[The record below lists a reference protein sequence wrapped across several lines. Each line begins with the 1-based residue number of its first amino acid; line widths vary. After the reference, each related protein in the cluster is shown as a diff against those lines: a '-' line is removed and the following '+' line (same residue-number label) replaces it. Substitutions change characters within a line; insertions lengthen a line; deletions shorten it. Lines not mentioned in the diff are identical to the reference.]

1 MIWVSVLAGKRRK
14 IYRVRMEGVEKED
27 AAVEW
32 KKKYDTLKEESETL
46 KILSARGSHSWPQCR
61 ALVTNVYYTM

>member
-1 MIWVSVLAGKRRK
+1 
-14 IYRVRMEGVEKED
+14 MEGVEKED

-46 KILSARGSHSWPQCR
+46 KILSARGSHSWQNIP
-61 ALVTNVYYTM
+61 